1 MRHNPEFVSLTI
13 TETARRLGERIRRAR
28 KARKIS
34 LAQIEESCRIHR
46 TTLSRLERGEPGVSL
61 GVLLT
66 VLEYLNELADLELL
80 LSQPDVLKHQ
90 RSAPA
95 PVLDR
100 DF

>member
-1 MRHNPEFVSLTI
+1 MRHNPEFASLI
-13 TETARRLGERIRRAR
+13 LLETAQRLGERIRRAR

-34 LAQIEESCRIHR
+34 LTQIEKTCRIHR

-66 VLEYLNELADLELL
+66 VLEYFNELADLELL
-80 LSQPDVLKHQ
+80 LSQPDVPKHQ
-90 RSAPA
+90 RFAPA